1 MIRKEDKNMGSKPK
15 SKVLKKSESVVKKP
29 FRWSM
34 RQKRGFVGL
43 CFISPWILGF
53 LAFVAYPLY
62 KTVYM
67 SFHDVFYGNK
77 TGWQYDWAGLENYK
91 RIIFDE
97 IDFVIEAQNFFLT
110 TLLYVPVIIA
120 LSIIIAMLLNQKV
133 RGTAFYR
140 LLFFLPIIILNGELM
155 KNMSE
160 YGGMSI
166 TVNKVILEAI
176 TMMIPNDS
184 ISMAITLIFNMI
196 IQLLWYSAVPILI
209 FLAAL
214 QKIDRSVYEAAS
226 IDGASAWSTF
236 WKITLP
242 NIYPLVSVVVI
253 FIVVFLAN
261 FEMNPINDII
271 MESKYDGSRREG
283 YASALS
289 ILYAC
294 LQIALISIL
303 YFITRSKKNSEGV
316 AR

>member
-1 MIRKEDKNMGSKPK
+1 MIKKQKKIGKRNRLD
-15 SKVLKKSESVVKKP
+15 LK
-29 FRWSM
+29 R
-34 RQKRGFVGL
+34 KRGLTGL
-43 CFISPWILGF
+43 CFISPWIVGF
-53 LAFVAYPLY
+53 IAFVAYPLY
-62 KTVYM
+62 KTIYM
-67 SFHDVFYGNK
+67 SFNNVFYGNE
-77 TGWQYDWAGLENYK
+77 TGWKYEWIGLDNFR
-91 RIIFDE
+91 RILFEDV
-97 IDFVIEAQNFFLT
+97 DFVVEAQNFFVT

-133 RGTAFYR
+133 KGTAFFR

-166 TVNKVILEAI
+166 NLNETIVDV
-176 TMMIPNDS
+176 
-184 ISMAITLIFNMI
+184 ISMVVPNKTMTLGIVLIFNTVVE
-196 IQLLWYSAVPILI
+196 LLWYSAVPILI

-214 QKIDRSVYEAAS
+214 QKIDRSVYEASA
-226 IDGASAWSTF
+226 IDGASSWSTF

-261 FEMNPINDII
+261 FETNPINNII

-289 ILYAC
+289 ILYSF
-294 LQIALISIL
+294 LQIILISIL
-303 YFITRSKKNSEGV
+303 YFITRSRKNSKEV
-316 AR
+316 

>member
-1 MIRKEDKNMGSKPK
+1 MKREKKIIGKRKLN
-15 SKVLKKSESVVKKP
+15 
-29 FRWSM
+29 M
-34 RQKRGFVGL
+34 RQKRGLTGL
-43 CFISPWILGF
+43 CFISPWIVGF

-62 KTVYM
+62 KTIFM
-67 SFHDVFYGNK
+67 SFNNVYYGNK
-77 TGWQYDWAGLENYK
+77 TGWEYEWIGLENFR
-91 RIIFDE
+91 RILLED
-97 IDFVIEAQNFFLT
+97 IDFVIEAQDFFLT

-133 RGTAFYR
+133 KGTAFFR

-166 TVNKVILEAI
+166 NLNEMIVDGISMIVPNKSI
-176 TMMIPNDS
+176 TMGI
-184 ISMAITLIFNMI
+184 ILIFNMI

-214 QKIDRSVYEAAS
+214 QKIDKSVYEASA
-226 IDGASAWSTF
+226 IDGASSWSTF

-261 FEMNPINDII
+261 FETNPINKII

-289 ILYAC
+289 ILYSF
-294 LQIALISIL
+294 LQVILISIL
-303 YFITRSKKNSEGV
+303 YFITKSRKNSKEV
-316 AR
+316 S